1 MHRSMLIAAC
11 GLALAAGTP
20 ELLAQVPDLG
30 GPLVGEG
37 LAEAWWVEDE
47 FVVRLSGGVDR
58 LAAMQAND
66 STGRFGLKAL
76 DRTLATA
83 GVVSMRQL
91 FPGSHQPGIAAADPA
106 KLELCGYWV
115 VRIDRGVIDL
125 DSAMR
130 IVSRDP
136 SVEAV
141 EPIGVHPVA
150 QSGPLVPNDPSFGS
164 QWYLNQ
170 GNDADID
177 AVEGWSIA
185 SGNPSVIVAVADTGV
200 RYYHRDLGGSSG
212 SPSNPFGARG
222 NLWINQAEA
231 NGTAGVDDDGNGFVD
246 DVVGWDFVS
255 DTSSCTTGED
265 CSGAD
270 NDPRDFDGHGT
281 HCAGIVAAITNN
293 GTGVA
298 SPAGGWNSGSLAA
311 EANGVRIM
319 SLRIGW
325 DPGYIRMDFAAS
337 AMYYAANQGARIISC
352 SWGSSNSGG
361 LGAATTYF
369 INAGGM
375 VFTAAGNS
383 NNQTASYLA
392 GRSDVWSVAST
403 ANNDVKSSFSSYGS
417 WVDISAPGSSIYSTY
432 HNSGSPNSDVYA
444 SLSGTS
450 MATPLVASV
459 AATVWAANPSLN
471 AAQVWAHV
479 RDSADN
485 IDALNP
491 SYLGLL
497 GSGRVNLQSAL
508 LAAGGGGGG
517 GGPVNDECTGAIAL
531 AEGSTPFD
539 TTSASDS
546 APALPAACDDGYGTS
561 I

>member
-47 FVVRLSGGVDR
+47 FVIQLAGGVDR
-58 LAAMQAND
+58 LAAAQAND
-66 STGRFGLKAL
+66 RAGRFGLKAL

-185 SGNPSVIVAVADTGV
+185 SGNPSVIVAVADTGG
-200 RYYHRDLGGSSG
+200 RYNHRDLGGSSG
-212 SPSNPFGARG
+212 SPSNPGGARG
-222 NLWINQAEA
+222 NLGINPAEA

-392 GRSDVWSVAST
+392 GRTDVWSVAST

-485 IDALNP
+485 L
-491 SYLGLL
+491 
-497 GSGRVNLQSAL
+497 
-508 LAAGGGGGG
+508 
-517 GGPVNDECTGAIAL
+517 E
-531 AEGSTPFD
+531 
-539 TTSASDS
+539 
-546 APALPAACDDGYGTS
+546 
-561 I
+561 